1 MQKILFVSSKNL
13 SKDLLDGAQKR
24 AYEIMK
30 SLSKSNKV
38 DFICIKNNF
47 LKENGKLNFCN
58 KKITFKINL
67 FSRILNTLIS
77 ILKLEPLQVGFFYS
91 KEMSNFIFENKENYD
106 VIIIHLTRCASYLP
120 GEYRGK
126 TILES
131 TDLVSKNYQQIVE
144 NLSIL
149 NPLKYIY
156 WIEKV
161 LMQNY
166 EKKVFNFFDNIV
178 FISKKEFSN
187 IKYITEKNKILDVQN
202 SFIAEKNVFK
212 HNKSNFKIFFVGN
225 INYLPN
231 KIACYNF
238 AKKTLPKINKKHKNI
253 EFHIV
258 GKINKFDRF
267 LLQKPHVVVHGPIK
281 KLDNVFKKTICGLC
295 NLDVATGL
303 QNKIFTYMS
312 YGIPAVI
319 SQKSHPGSLVK
330 QNRELLVYD
339 NEKQLINCIF
349 KLIENKKFSNQIS
362 RNAHSCIRKKFSFPK
377 TYDKYIKLIRP

>member
-1 MQKILFVSSKNL
+1 M
-13 SKDLLDGAQKR
+13 
-24 AYEIMK
+24 
-30 SLSKSNKV
+30 
-38 DFICIKNNF
+38 
-47 LKENGKLNFCN
+47 
-58 KKITFKINL
+58 
-67 FSRILNTLIS
+67 
-77 ILKLEPLQVGFFYS
+77 
-91 KEMSNFIFENKENYD
+91 
-106 VIIIHLTRCASYLP
+106 TRCASYLP

-258 GKINKFDRF
+258 GKINRFDRF

-281 KLDNVFKKTICGLC
+281 NWIMFFKKTICGPVQSRC
-295 NLDVATGL
+295 
-303 QNKIFTYMS
+303 
-312 YGIPAVI
+312 
-319 SQKSHPGSLVK
+319 
-330 QNRELLVYD
+330 
-339 NEKQLINCIF
+339 
-349 KLIENKKFSNQIS
+349 SNW
-362 RNAHSCIRKKFSFPK
+362 
-377 TYDKYIKLIRP
+377 TTE